1 MEGLANWATRRSLL
15 LRRRFALAGEQPK
28 AMKSRMTRE
37 CHVRFCEGLGVK
49 FPGATRP
56 DINAGNG
63 SPVVCKILAAYDS
76 WMLPRMTAG
85 LLLGAGL
92 PLFDQLFP
100 PMPLIEQVQNT
111 PLLITAV
118 LMFCLAA
125 AFLALWR
132 AAPDFRAFRTLGI
145 FFAMVAVSQSS
156 DYFGGQTLYWCVR
169 AIASG
174 MLVEAA
180 GEAMQIPRRRWTL
193 LFWPIYLF
201 VSVAVWFPNLSFTAD
216 WPMLVSGCCSRF

>member
-1 MEGLANWATRRSLL
+1 
-15 LRRRFALAGEQPK
+15 
-28 AMKSRMTRE
+28 
-37 CHVRFCEGLGVK
+37 
-49 FPGATRP
+49 
-56 DINAGNG
+56 
-63 SPVVCKILAAYDS
+63 
-76 WMLPRMTAG
+76 MLPRMTAG

-156 DYFGGQTLYWCVR
+156 DYFGGQTLYWCLR

-193 LFWPIYLF
+193 LFWPSYLF

-216 WPMLVSGCCSRF
+216 WPMRSEERRVGKEWRSRWSPYHSKKIKKSNHTRRTRFRCGCVARSTAGSQT